1 MAINYQQLQSYRPN
15 LNIGSALANMAS
27 NMPDPMDNIQSSLQ
41 STIQKKLQ
49 PLIALYG
56 TSLSEWGNQ
65 TVTPPN
71 AFDAYNEWKSNLSK
85 RELELAQKNGINAL
99 TFKQLFDGQQSL
111 ILDALGKKMKTYQLS
126 TNADDSDMRGLLSG
140 NSQLRGYLNANIV
153 DPDVN
158 NWLTPQKNWAQSLGG
173 VVKAALPGYIATGEM
188 DTGPEALSKIAGYAA
203 TGYAATK
210 YGPGLVS
217 KGKNF
222 FGIKGA
228 KEAVKG
234 ASDIVSKTT
243 AKAGEQLT
251 LDFGG
256 KPTRNEILK
265 RLSSKLGKSKALS
278 ILKKLPKNPYLILAS
293 LVGMGLYNLVKS
305 KDTYQSSVAKNV
317 AQTADL
323 SNPTES
329 FNKQMAAYKAKYGL

>member
-1 MAINYQQLQSYRPN
+1 MAINYQQLQSHRPN

-27 NMPDPMDNIQSSLQ
+27 NMPDPMDSIQSSLQ
-41 STIQKKLQ
+41 STIQSKLQ
-49 PLIALYG
+49 PLIGLYG
-56 TSLSEWGNQ
+56 TSLSEWENQ
-65 TVTPPN
+65 TITPPN

-126 TNADDSDMRGLLSG
+126 ADADDSDMRGLLSG

-158 NWLTPQKNWAQSLGG
+158 SWLTPQKSWAQSLGG
-173 VVKAALPGYIATGEM
+173 VVGGVLPGFMTGEM
-188 DTGPEALSKIAGYAA
+188 DTGPEALSKIAGYGTTA
-203 TGYAATK
+203 YAAKK
-210 YGPGLVS
+210 YGPGLIS

-228 KEAVKG
+228 KGAVKG
-234 ASDIVSKTT
+234 ASDVVSKTT
-243 AKAGEQLT
+243 AKAGQQLAF
-251 LDFGG
+251 DFGG
-256 KPTRNEILK
+256 NPTKNEILK
-265 RLSSKLGKSKALS
+265 RLSSKLGKSKALK
-278 ILKKLPKNPYLILAS
+278 ILAKLPKNPYLILAS
-293 LVGMGLYNLVKS
+293 LVGMGLYSLVKS

-317 AQTADL
+317 SQTADL